1 MPRGQLQ
8 KLFRD
13 YALVYDEE
21 DLKRVQEELKDED
34 LKIIKRICELSD
46 LSIEDIEK
54 KDRTK

>member
-8 KLFRD
+8 KLFKD

-21 DLKRVQEELKDED
+21 DLKRVQQELKDED

-46 LSIEDIEK
+46 LSIEDIER